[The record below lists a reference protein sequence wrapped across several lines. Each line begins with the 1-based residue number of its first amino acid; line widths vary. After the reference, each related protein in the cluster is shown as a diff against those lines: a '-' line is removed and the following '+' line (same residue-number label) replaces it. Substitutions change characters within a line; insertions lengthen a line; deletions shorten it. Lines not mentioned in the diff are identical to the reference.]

1 MSDQFNGRRKAILE
15 KRLAELYEEY
25 EAAYAQLGRMLA
37 DVDAL
42 KIRRQIA
49 YLDEAIK
56 EVEAQLAQ
64 LDSGVGGGRVTAVAP
79 GAAPAATELADHAYL
94 LQLIEII
101 NRRFNLSELR
111 GLCLHFSLDLDD
123 LPGEGKR
130 RKVEE
135 LVQYLNRHLRLG
147 ELVSV
152 GRRERP
158 DIDWPV

>member
-1 MSDQFNGRRKAILE
+1 MSEQFNGRRKAILE

-64 LDSGVGGGRVTAVAP
+64 LDSGGRATAVAP
-79 GAAPAATELADHAYL
+79 GATELADNAYL

-111 GLCLHFSLDLDD
+111 GLCLRLSLDLDD
-123 LPGEGKR
+123 LPGDGKR

-135 LVQYLNRHLRLG
+135 LVTYLNRHLRLR